1 MSKLYIMNRPDIAD
15 LAAAQVVVDENKRSY
30 EAGTTIVIAAGVRI
44 VVVTNDFTTA
54 VLGTVTVVEV

>member
-1 MSKLYIMNRPDIAD
+1 MGKLYIMNRPDIAD
-15 LAAAQVVVDENKRSY
+15 LAAAQVVVDANKQAY

-54 VLGTVTVVEV
+54 VLGTVTVV